1 MTRPSPYQGWTYW
14 TRTKPFCCL
23 WKLSSVTSDLSVAP
37 PCLVGLVSPLSL
49 TNPPHGMAVG
59 PHFSIVCSGLSRDT
73 PGYVSLVMGEGIH
86 HPFLLVPLTPY
97 YIVIVSVPICLLPI
111 WVLPLD
117 KNQSDSAVCGHSCL
131 KVSNQWLMRAGSS
144 QEAKALFHELQK
156 STSLKT
162 RDPPEC
168 VSEGSDFQMTW
179 GPTYVDHH
187 SPWRGAS
194 WLGRKGVPFCT
205 LSTKLSTPNLPLE
218 TPPKLGFGA
227 SEHVGRE
234 EERWFVPLFESSD
247 LWKVAQCGGK
257 TRWLLLKKEINILL
271 CKISNIYFSQKENS
285 IISPRFT
292 VYLLNDHGQI
302 ILAL

>member
-14 TRTKPFCCL
+14 TRTKPFCCH

-37 PCLVGLVSPLSL
+37 PCPVGLVSPLSL

-144 QEAKALFHELQK
+144 QEAKALCSMNF
-156 STSLKT
+156 
-162 RDPPEC
+162 RNPP
-168 VSEGSDFQMTW
+168 
-179 GPTYVDHH
+179 
-187 SPWRGAS
+187 PWRQGIHQS
-194 WLGRKGVPFCT
+194 VCQRVQTSKWPGDQLMWIIIHPGEGRSDSEEKEFHFVPFQQNCLPQT
-205 LSTKLSTPNLPLE
+205 CLWKHPPNLALE
-218 TPPKLGFGA
+218 HLSMLVGKRKDDLSLFLSHRTFG
-227 SEHVGRE
+227 
-234 EERWFVPLFESSD
+234 
-247 LWKVAQCGGK
+247 K
-257 TRWLLLKKEINILL
+257 
-271 CKISNIYFSQKENS
+271 
-285 IISPRFT
+285 
-292 VYLLNDHGQI
+292 
-302 ILAL
+302 